1 MPSTEEKMETSTA
14 LPAAASTLGISF
26 DGRAYH
32 YQQFSYDRYADALG
46 YAQLDQAR
54 PGWRQDPTRHQW
66 RQWVGP
72 TPQERVQMAAHQI
85 TYEGGYYRYGPWRYD
100 LLAPALDYAM
110 RAPGLQPE
118 RQAAQG
124 DDERGV

>member
-1 MPSTEEKMETSTA
+1 METSTA
-14 LPAAASTLGISF
+14 LPAAASALGISF

-32 YQQFSYDRYADALG
+32 YRQFSYDRMSDALG
-46 YAQLDQAR
+46 YAKLDQAR
-54 PGWRQDPTRHQW
+54 PGWRQDPTRQQW
-66 RQWVGP
+66 RQWVEP

-118 RQAAQG
+118 QQAARG
-124 DDERGV
+124 HDEGGTVR

>member
-1 MPSTEEKMETSTA
+1 METSTA
-14 LPAAASTLGISF
+14 LPDAASALGISF

-32 YQQFSYDRYADALG
+32 YQQFSYDRFADALG

-54 PGWRQDPTRHQW
+54 PGWRQDPARHQW
-66 RQWVGP
+66 RQWVEP

-110 RAPGLQPE
+110 RAPGLPPE

-124 DDERGV
+124 CDEGGV